1 MTDSEASA
9 CQSQGEAPGPLPQS
23 PAWSTVVGK
32 GLRKTHKPPNAAMQP
47 YNVAVQ
53 ARLKREQRR
62 KMGIVGTSTESNI
75 PVVKTKLVS
84 VFATRFSPSLDA
96 VTLCSYLTEKLGKSV
111 TCRKIDSTR
120 NRFSS
125 FHVTAEC
132 NEVAN
137 MYDPQLW
144 PAGTY
149 VRRYFEARRPK
160 LNGDSA
166 AHGLGEKVDLQQQR
180 PVSDITPVALQESSS
195 HVGTRNKVK

>member
-1 MTDSEASA
+1 
-9 CQSQGEAPGPLPQS
+9 
-23 PAWSTVVGK
+23 
-32 GLRKTHKPPNAAMQP
+32 
-47 YNVAVQ
+47 
-53 ARLKREQRR
+53 
-62 KMGIVGTSTESNI
+62 
-75 PVVKTKLVS
+75 
-84 VFATRFSPSLDA
+84 
-96 VTLCSYLTEKLGKSV
+96 
-111 TCRKIDSTR
+111 
-120 NRFSS
+120 
-125 FHVTAEC
+125 
-132 NEVAN
+132 